1 MILTDQLSPGQEGAS
16 VPVVPPAS
24 SGNTKRGGDVVTKP
38 QSPATLHTTSVF
50 TIKPIRHNAIKLFKH
65 GMG

>member
-38 QSPATLHTTSVF
+38 QSPATLHTTRAANGTSQF
-50 TIKPIRHNAIKLFKH
+50 PRMAAPSTPCY
-65 GMG
+65 